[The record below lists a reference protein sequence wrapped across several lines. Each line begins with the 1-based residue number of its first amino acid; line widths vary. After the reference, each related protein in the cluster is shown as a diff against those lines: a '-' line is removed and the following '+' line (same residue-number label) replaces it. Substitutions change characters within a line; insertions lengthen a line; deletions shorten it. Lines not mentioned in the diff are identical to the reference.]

1 MLLEYSHSDRFQNR
15 SVNFFRKGF
24 SYKGMEIA
32 HIITET
38 HSSIDR
44 GNGSDTL
51 VLRIELCDEGTTEL
65 IEDGDISLDVG
76 YALGSEW

>member
-1 MLLEYSHSDRFQNR
+1 
-15 SVNFFRKGF
+15 
-24 SYKGMEIA
+24 MEIA